1 MFKSYIQNSQ
11 ADDRCDEG
19 GKHPADLALAIALRS
34 SKRKRVEE
42 ESRCGWSGGLEEPG
56 ILPLSPI
63 RSLPEYLQGLLG
75 ALLPP
80 SLISGP

>member
-34 SKRKRVEE
+34 GKRKRVDAVGRGAWKSPAFYPSVQSGVSPST
-42 ESRCGWSGGLEEPG
+42 SRDC
-56 ILPLSPI
+56 
-63 RSLPEYLQGLLG
+63 
-75 ALLPP
+75 
-80 SLISGP
+80 

>member
-34 SKRKRVEE
+34 GKRKRE
-42 ESRCGWSGGLEEPG
+42 
-56 ILPLSPI
+56 
-63 RSLPEYLQGLLG
+63 
-75 ALLPP
+75 
-80 SLISGP
+80 